1 MGLIGHCWWNMLWIS
16 KYVGIGFKSVFL
28 VTKKPYTFNNG
39 YKIRFNEIPPPGS
52 RIGYIVPEWI
62 DEEPRIE
69 DLQENATI

>member
-1 MGLIGHCWWNMLWIS
+1 MI
-16 KYVGIGFKSVFL
+16 
-28 VTKKPYTFNNG
+28 TKHPYIFSNG

-69 DLQENATI
+69 DLQENAAI